1 VSTIHIADT
10 THRAPLDTYFPHHIA
25 GITRRT
31 PLDTYFL
38 LHVSHITHRISSDT
52 YFPLHIVIATH
63 RTPLDTY
70 FPLHIADTIHRTP
83 KTSASSLP
91 FIHPFSG
98 PSGEVYS
105 SLHTGAIAGVILIL
119 AALLLIFLKSRNR
132 NRNQLR
138 AIQYNNIPQKSIFA
152 LSSYKQ
158 SPQPLPLYTQPTSP
172 YAQHY
177 NGGVPM
183 PQAVHP
189 STSGYYRQAG
199 QVQQDNGVRF
209 GGVGVVRY

>member
-1 VSTIHIADT
+1 MKHRMKRIRKERWSDSPPELKGVGVALTLELSSVSALYSWHYSSCSS
-10 THRAPLDTYFPHHIA
+10 RY
-25 GITRRT
+25 
-31 PLDTYFL
+31 L
-38 LHVSHITHRISSDT
+38 L
-52 YFPLHIVIATH
+52 P
-63 RTPLDTY
+63 
-70 FPLHIADTIHRTP
+70 
-83 KTSASSLP
+83 SLP
-91 FIHPFSG
+91 SPHLFLG
-98 PSGEVYS
+98 PLCEVYS
-105 SLHTGAIAGVILIL
+105 GSHSGAIVGVVLIL

-132 NRNQLR
+132 NRNPNQPR
-138 AIQYNNIPQKSIFA
+138 AMQYNNLPQKSIFA

-158 SPQPLPLYTQPTSP
+158 PPQPLPLYTQPTSV

-189 STSGYYRQAG
+189 STSGYYRRAG